1 MFIFVF
7 FFSSRRRHTRCA
19 LVTGVQTCALPIYRS
34 GGLDRRNRRLSYA
47 DLAPA
52 PPRMAGGT
60 PNCVAES
67 RSILAR
73 RYDLRPRH
81 RRHRPRQ
88 QPDDRRRRESRPLP
102 RLALWTIAPRQA
114 CAVRTDVRARGGEPL
129 AAAPGATGRRDRKSV
144 VEGKG
149 GEV

>member
-1 MFIFVF
+1 
-7 FFSSRRRHTRCA
+7 
-19 LVTGVQTCALPIYRS
+19 
-34 GGLDRRNRRLSYA
+34 
-47 DLAPA
+47 
-52 PPRMAGGT
+52 MAGGT

-114 CAVRTDVRARGGEPL
+114 CAVRTDVSARGGEPL
-129 AAAPGATGRRDRKSV
+129 AADPGARGRSEEHTSELQSLMRISYAVFCLNKKNNMIKDMTSRTSRYTR
-144 VEGKG
+144 
-149 GEV
+149 